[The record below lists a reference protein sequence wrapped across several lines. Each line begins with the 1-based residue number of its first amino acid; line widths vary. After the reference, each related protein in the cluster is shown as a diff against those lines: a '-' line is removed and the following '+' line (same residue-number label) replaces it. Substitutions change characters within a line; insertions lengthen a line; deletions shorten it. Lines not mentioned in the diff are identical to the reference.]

1 METYRYNTL
10 RFFRVQFGLP
20 ARMPLEWCVVRE
32 TSRAG
37 SELRLGVALKGTGL
51 YIDVAMPAVLLAGRH
66 SAHRAPAATRPSG
79 SAGGMTTNTGAPKG
93 GASLAPSI
101 TFAIFITPRDSAANC
116 WRIACCEAAPGV
128 RAVRAGR

>member
-51 YIDVAMPAVLLAGRH
+51 YIDVAMRRFFSQIDIPLIERRCYPAERISRGDDYEYR
-66 SAHRAPAATRPSG
+66 SAEGWSFT
-79 SAGGMTTNTGAPKG
+79 
-93 GASLAPSI
+93 SI

>member
-37 SELRLGVALKGTGL
+37 SELRLGVAVEGAGL
-51 YIDVAMPAVLLAGRH
+51 YVDVVVRRFSSQVGLRVVASRWYPAERISRGNDYEYRSAEGWSFTCPKHYICDIYYPARFSRELLAH
-66 SAHRAPAATRPSG
+66 SV
-79 SAGGMTTNTGAPKG
+79 
-93 GASLAPSI
+93 L
-101 TFAIFITPRDSAANC
+101 
-116 WRIACCEAAPGV
+116 
-128 RAVRAGR
+128 

>member
-51 YIDVAMPAVLLAGRH
+51 YIDVAMRRFFSQIDIPLIERRCYPAERISRGDDYEYRSAEGWSFTCPKHYICGIYYPARFSRELLAH
-66 SAHRAPAATRPSG
+66 SV
-79 SAGGMTTNTGAPKG
+79 
-93 GASLAPSI
+93 L
-101 TFAIFITPRDSAANC
+101 
-116 WRIACCEAAPGV
+116 
-128 RAVRAGR
+128 

>member
-51 YIDVAMPAVLLAGRH
+51 YIDVAMR
-66 SAHRAPAATRPSG
+66 RPSG

>member
-51 YIDVAMPAVLLAGRH
+51 YIDVAMRRFFSQIDIPLIERRCYPAERISRG
-66 SAHRAPAATRPSG
+66 
-79 SAGGMTTNTGAPKG
+79 NDYDTGAPKG

>member
-51 YIDVAMPAVLLAGRH
+51 YIDVAMRRFFSQVDIPLIERRCYPCPKHYICDIYYPARFSRELLAH
-66 SAHRAPAATRPSG
+66 SV
-79 SAGGMTTNTGAPKG
+79 
-93 GASLAPSI
+93 L
-101 TFAIFITPRDSAANC
+101 
-116 WRIACCEAAPGV
+116 
-128 RAVRAGR
+128 

>member
-51 YIDVAMPAVLLAGRH
+51 YIDVAMPAVLLADRH
-66 SAHRAPAATRPSG
+66 SAHRAP
-79 SAGGMTTNTGAPKG
+79 
-93 GASLAPSI
+93 LL
-101 TFAIFITPRDSAANC
+101 
-116 WRIACCEAAPGV
+116 PG
-128 RAVRAGR
+128 RADQPGE

>member
-37 SELRLGVALKGTGL
+37 SELRLGVALKGTGQ
-51 YIDVAMPAVLLAGRH
+51 IG
-66 SAHRAPAATRPSG
+66 SAH
-79 SAGGMTTNTGAPKG
+79 
-93 GASLAPSI
+93 
-101 TFAIFITPRDSAANC
+101 
-116 WRIACCEAAPGV
+116 V
-128 RAVRAGR
+128 

>member
-51 YIDVAMPAVLLAGRH
+51 YIDVAMRRFFSQVDIPLIERRCYPAE
-66 SAHRAPAATRPSG
+66 
-79 SAGGMTTNTGAPKG
+79 
-93 GASLAPSI
+93 
-101 TFAIFITPRDSAANC
+101 
-116 WRIACCEAAPGV
+116 RISPGDDYE
-128 RAVRAGR
+128 

>member
-51 YIDVAMPAVLLAGRH
+51 YIDVAMRRFFSQVDIPLIERRCYPAERISRRVELHLPQALHLRYLLPRAIQPRTAG
-66 SAHRAPAATRPSG
+66 A
-79 SAGGMTTNTGAPKG
+79 
-93 GASLAPSI
+93 
-101 TFAIFITPRDSAANC
+101 
-116 WRIACCEAAPGV
+116 
-128 RAVRAGR
+128 

>member
-10 RFFRVQFGLP
+10 RFFRVQFSLP

-51 YIDVAMPAVLLAGRH
+51 YIDVAMRRFFSQVDIPLIERRCYPAERISRGNDYEYRSAEGWSFTCPKHYICDIYYPARFSRELLAH
-66 SAHRAPAATRPSG
+66 SV
-79 SAGGMTTNTGAPKG
+79 
-93 GASLAPSI
+93 L
-101 TFAIFITPRDSAANC
+101 
-116 WRIACCEAAPGV
+116 
-128 RAVRAGR
+128 

>member
-51 YIDVAMPAVLLAGRH
+51 YIDVAMRRFFSRSTFRSS
-66 SAHRAPAATRPSG
+66 SAAATRPSG

>member
-51 YIDVAMPAVLLAGRH
+51 YIDVAMRRFFSQVDIPLIERRCYPAERISRGDDYEYR
-66 SAHRAPAATRPSG
+66 SAEGWSFTC
-79 SAGGMTTNTGAPKG
+79 PKHY
-93 GASLAPSI
+93 I
-101 TFAIFITPRDSAANC
+101 AIFITPRDSAANC

>member
-51 YIDVAMPAVLLAGRH
+51 YIDVAMRRFFSQVDIPLIERRCRRVELHLPQALHLRYLLPRAIQPRTAG
-66 SAHRAPAATRPSG
+66 A
-79 SAGGMTTNTGAPKG
+79 
-93 GASLAPSI
+93 
-101 TFAIFITPRDSAANC
+101 
-116 WRIACCEAAPGV
+116 
-128 RAVRAGR
+128 

>member
-51 YIDVAMPAVLLAGRH
+51 YIDVAMRRFFSQVDIPLIERPLLPGR
-66 SAHRAPAATRPSG
+66 ADQP
-79 SAGGMTTNTGAPKG
+79 GG
-93 GASLAPSI
+93 
-101 TFAIFITPRDSAANC
+101 
-116 WRIACCEAAPGV
+116 
-128 RAVRAGR
+128 

>member
-51 YIDVAMPAVLLAGRH
+51 YIDVAMRRFFSQVDIPLIER
-66 SAHRAPAATRPSG
+66 G

>member
-51 YIDVAMPAVLLAGRH
+51 YIGSSRRSTFRSS
-66 SAHRAPAATRPSG
+66 SAAATRPSG

>member
-37 SELRLGVALKGTGL
+37 SELRLGVALKGTGMRTCSSSRARRFCSCRTRAMRRFFSQVDIPL
-51 YIDVAMPAVLLAGRH
+51 IERRCYPAERISRGDDYEYRSAEGWSFTCPKHYICDIYYPARFSRELLAH
-66 SAHRAPAATRPSG
+66 SV
-79 SAGGMTTNTGAPKG
+79 
-93 GASLAPSI
+93 L
-101 TFAIFITPRDSAANC
+101 
-116 WRIACCEAAPGV
+116 
-128 RAVRAGR
+128 

>member
-10 RFFRVQFGLP
+10 RFFRVQFGQP

-51 YIDVAMPAVLLAGRH
+51 YIDVAMRRFFSQVDIPLIERRCYPAELISRGDDYEYRSAEGWSFTCPKHYICDIYYPARFSRELLAH
-66 SAHRAPAATRPSG
+66 SV
-79 SAGGMTTNTGAPKG
+79 
-93 GASLAPSI
+93 L
-101 TFAIFITPRDSAANC
+101 
-116 WRIACCEAAPGV
+116 
-128 RAVRAGR
+128 

>member
-51 YIDVAMPAVLLAGRH
+51 YQ
-66 SAHRAPAATRPSG
+66 S
-79 SAGGMTTNTGAPKG
+79 NC
-93 GASLAPSI
+93 
-101 TFAIFITPRDSAANC
+101 AIINFIQPH
-116 WRIACCEAAPGV
+116 
-128 RAVRAGR
+128 

>member
-37 SELRLGVALKGTGL
+37 SELRLGVEMKG
-51 YIDVAMPAVLLAGRH
+51 P
-66 SAHRAPAATRPSG
+66 
-79 SAGGMTTNTGAPKG
+79 GM
-93 GASLAPSI
+93 
-101 TFAIFITPRDSAANC
+101 
-116 WRIACCEAAPGV
+116 
-128 RAVRAGR
+128 

>member
-51 YIDVAMPAVLLAGRH
+51 YIDVAMRRFFSQIDIPLIERRCYPAERISRGKQTAYCMIKSHTILRDEACRSLFKAIYLG
-66 SAHRAPAATRPSG
+66 PPI
-79 SAGGMTTNTGAPKG
+79 GARC
-93 GASLAPSI
+93 I
-101 TFAIFITPRDSAANC
+101 
-116 WRIACCEAAPGV
+116 
-128 RAVRAGR
+128 

>member
-51 YIDVAMPAVLLAGRH
+51 YIDVAMRRFFSQVDIP
-66 SAHRAPAATRPSG
+66 SAAATRPSG

-128 RAVRAGR
+128 RVVRAGR

>member
-51 YIDVAMPAVLLAGRH
+51 YIDVAMRRFFSQVDIPLIERRCYPAERISRGNDYEYRNAEGW
-66 SAHRAPAATRPSG
+66 SFTC
-79 SAGGMTTNTGAPKG
+79 PKHYICVSSSRKPQLG
-93 GASLAPSI
+93 TYIHHVS
-101 TFAIFITPRDSAANC
+101 
-116 WRIACCEAAPGV
+116 
-128 RAVRAGR
+128 

>member
-51 YIDVAMPAVLLAGRH
+51 YIDVAMRRFFSQVDIPLIERRCYPAERISRGNDYGIPERRRVELHLPQALHLRYLLP
-66 SAHRAPAATRPSG
+66 RAIQPRPADA
-79 SAGGMTTNTGAPKG
+79 
-93 GASLAPSI
+93 
-101 TFAIFITPRDSAANC
+101 
-116 WRIACCEAAPGV
+116 
-128 RAVRAGR
+128 

>member
-32 TSRAG
+32 TSR
-37 SELRLGVALKGTGL
+37 
-51 YIDVAMPAVLLAGRH
+51 
-66 SAHRAPAATRPSG
+66 
-79 SAGGMTTNTGAPKG
+79 GMTTNTGAPKG